1 MRSTG
6 ESHILATKKKRDW
19 YRDYFNTIKKK
30 LKIKQ
35 NGIDLAMS
43 KVEKILEAKTEGM
56 SLTGSRE
63 AYAANIMKLVSNE
76 LDLEIKMDTIRRFTP
91 NLEPA

>member
-1 MRSTG
+1 
-6 ESHILATKKKRDW
+6 
-19 YRDYFNTIKKK
+19 
-30 LKIKQ
+30 
-35 NGIDLAMS
+35 MS

-56 SLTGSRE
+56 SLTGHRE

-76 LDLEIKMDTIRRFTP
+76 LDLEIKMDTIRKFTP